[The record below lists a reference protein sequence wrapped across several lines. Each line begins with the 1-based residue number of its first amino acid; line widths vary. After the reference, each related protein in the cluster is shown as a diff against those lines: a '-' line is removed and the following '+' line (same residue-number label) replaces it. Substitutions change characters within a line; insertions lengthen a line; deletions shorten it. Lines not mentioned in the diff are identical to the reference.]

1 MHIQRPV
8 WAEVDL
14 NAVAHNLGEVRKRT
28 KAKIMAIVKA
38 NAYGHGA
45 YPVANTLLK
54 AGADCLGV
62 AILAEALE
70 LRAKG
75 ITAPILILGYT
86 PEEMARQVV
95 EKDITQTVYT
105 LNQTHALAQAGR
117 DLGKEAK
124 VHIKVDTGMG
134 RIGFPWDGPEAISPV
149 FEMAGLQV
157 EGAFTH
163 LAVADIKD
171 KSFTLEQLDK
181 FHFCLDTLAAYGHP
195 VPLKHAANSAAVID
209 VPEAHLDMVRPGI
222 MLYGLA
228 PSREVDLTGVDLR
241 PAMTLKAKI
250 ALVKN
255 LPAGSSVSYG
265 RTFRAPAEVRVATLP
280 IGYAD
285 GYTRLLSNRA
295 EVLIRG
301 RRAPVIG
308 RICMDQCMV
317 DVSAI
322 PEASVGDE
330 AVLFGSDGEDLLP
343 VDELADILGTINYEL
358 VCMVSARVP
367 RIYSGNA

>member
-1 MHIQRPV
+1 MDIQRPV

-14 NAVAHNLGEVRKRT
+14 KAVAHNLGEVRKKT
-28 KAKIMAIVKA
+28 KARIMGIVKA

-45 YPVANTLLK
+45 YPVAKTLLQ
-54 AGADCLGV
+54 AGANRLGV

-75 ITAPILILGYT
+75 VTSPILILGYT

-95 EKDITQTVYT
+95 EHDITQTVYS
-105 LNQTHALAQAGR
+105 LNQADAIANAARH
-117 DLGKEAK
+117 LGKVVK
-124 VHIKVDTGMG
+124 IHIKIDTGMG
-134 RIGFPWDGPEAISPV
+134 RIGFPWDGPEAIYPV
-149 FEMAGLQV
+149 FKMEGLLV

-181 FHFCLDTLAAYGHP
+181 FRFCMDSLEAAGHP
-195 VPLKHAANSAAVID
+195 VPIKHAANSAAVID

-228 PSREVDLTGVDLR
+228 PSREVDLKSVDLR
-241 PAMTLKAKI
+241 PAMTLKAKV
-250 ALVKN
+250 ALVKK
-255 LPAGSSVSYG
+255 LPAGASVSYG
-265 RTFRAPAEVRVATLP
+265 RTFRASSEVRVATLP
-280 IGYAD
+280 LGYAD
-285 GYTRLLSNRA
+285 GYSRILSNRA
-295 EVLIRG
+295 QVLIRG

-317 DVSAI
+317 DVSGI
-322 PEASVGDE
+322 PETSVGDE
-330 AVLFGSDGEDLLP
+330 AVLFGSDGQHRLP

-367 RIYSGNA
+367 RIYNRND